1 LIENLNFKFSKEIKI
16 KKIKI
21 IPLITVKINIYNS
34 IEIKFMNIF
43 IIIKNEKFSIKI
55 IKFKNIVFFS
65 IVKIKNNIIRK
76 IIMLKIS

>member
-34 IEIKFMNIF
+34 IEIKFINIF
-43 IIIKNEKFSIKI
+43 IIIKNEKFSIRI
-55 IKFKNIVFFS
+55 SKFKNIVFFS
-65 IVKIKNNIIRK
+65 MVKIKNNIIKK